1 MTKRKIILWS
11 VASVFIIFEA
21 VLFCLIHFV
30 RPDTDFNMRYASIV
44 GAVVFSWLTLGIE
57 LILAKVEKRDIKD
70 ILFSKTN
77 GNLIRIAMLFTLVAD
92 FFMVALDKVN
102 NLAGVTVFLGT
113 QLFICLHI
121 IYNEKNKKVNTI
133 QIIIRYV
140 LSLIL
145 ICVVGVI
152 LGKST
157 DLMSIIST
165 VYYANLCINAAFA
178 HRSGKGGIML
188 TIGLVL
194 FALCD
199 INVGLAG
206 LDSIYGGSPE
216 GSLLYNLLNAD
227 IDLIWVF
234 YIPSQ
239 TLIPLTLLLR
249 DE

>member
-1 MTKRKIILWS
+1 MIRKGLLYTS
-11 VASVFIIFEA
+11 AGLFCAFEA
-21 VLFCLIHFV
+21 VMFYFIHIS
-30 RPDTDFNMRYASIV
+30 RENLGFNLHYACII
-44 GAVVFSWLTLGIE
+44 AAAVFSVLTL
-57 LILAKVEKRDIKD
+57 LIKLLTARESGEDVRALLLNTKD
-70 ILFSKTN
+70 

-157 DLMSIIST
+157 DLMSIISA

-206 LDSIYGGSPE
+206 LDSIYGGFPE

-239 TLIPLTLLLR
+239 TLIPLSLLLR